1 MSEADGRVS
10 RPRVTA
16 FCSTAEDIGQTTT
29 LLNTAVLLAR
39 AGRRVLVLDSRN
51 ADVRTR
57 HYVRSVAPATALLPG
72 EEGGPSVEEWSPS
85 GAVRPI
91 GLATLKGPDPLAAVS
106 GAGPDHR
113 AFQDYDDV
121 LIDAPLPR
129 TEEQTAQ
136 LARLPDLLVVCF
148 TADSSF
154 IEDAAAL
161 AWGILRHTERHLDVI
176 ALALQTDWSHEDQLR
191 IARDRVGPSFARL
204 YGRPVRYLEIPYH
217 AMSARSARL
226 GTELD
231 SGNGFDERVLPAL
244 ERLVSALD
252 RPHPVAPTHVTL
264 VHTSRHTVWA
274 DWIEAQLRALGLSVV
289 RRDYGGRRPE
299 RPADD
304 AAVLLLLQPTTV
316 RPDEQ
321 RALRALSDPG
331 IRMELIDGETLP
343 PGFAHHQQIDLRR
356 HDEQRA
362 TELLLRGL
370 SLPVPRRLPCS
381 PHRFP
386 SVPNSTNI
394 AARSVTFVGREAL
407 LDDIRTALNGP
418 AGQGRPC
425 RLHGAPGV
433 GKSEVL
439 LEFCHRFGGSY
450 DVVWWL
456 RADAPESVRASL
468 AALGDALGEPTA
480 QELSGHIRALRARAD
495 ETGKR
500 WLLVCDELDD
510 VATLDEVTE
519 LLPAPSADCHIL
531 FATRGGPGPEPS
543 ATVQVPP
550 FSRGESEA
558 LLVTLLP
565 GLKPSHARDV
575 VHRVGPLPLALHLAA
590 CWIGAEATRVGDRD
604 NLSGTQARQA
614 AVEAFLDAFTD
625 QQQSY
630 GPGALAGTQILLRMA
645 RSSVRSSA
653 AAEAWSHEPAG
664 VGALNWL
671 IDACALITG
680 AGVDLRMLRSR
691 PMRAALA
698 QAGPD
703 HTADGRPVR
712 PADVLLVDAA
722 LWVLHQHGLVDFD
735 FARPGQP
742 VRQHRVLRDLI
753 VAGLG
758 EEPRIATQLR
768 AALGADLLGMADGPA
783 PPDSETLTRRGR
795 QIEALRLW
803 EDTRPSVQQA
813 LLSHLADLVRTQEE
827 EALKEC
833 LRVGRLALR
842 SWTEHDSL
850 EHRRLRALLSD
861 AQHLR
866 GAYGESAALA
876 LGVLREYRGNLGLTH
891 PRSLQMADSYAAN
904 LGSAGH
910 VADALDEALHVARGM
925 ARLLGPRH
933 AGTERVHRNL
943 AWCYAAAG
951 DYPEG
956 MRLYRQIYE
965 QRRAIGGDDD
975 PAVRDMV
982 PWLAEMHRLLGQDAE
997 SYQLLKHGWTPRS
1010 TARPAVNRVPI
1021 TIVAENGLAV
1031 SERRLGDPDRA
1042 WERDTRALDMA
1053 VSVLGEQH
1061 MITQRCRFSLAIDH
1075 HLLGESEPA
1084 VEYAERC
1091 LHTLAGRYGPEHPST
1106 HLCLMRLGVHL
1117 RGAGRTE
1124 EAREAGRT
1132 ARRGL
1137 ETVLGARHPWTL
1149 ASSIALAGTLVA
1161 CEAEEE
1167 AVELEESA
1175 QRGYDHLGLNRHP
1188 ARAIAAGNLAM
1199 TRAGQRGAAGS
1210 GELPRVRRDIDVE
1223 LFV

>member
-1 MSEADGRVS
+1 MSEADGRNS
-10 RPRVTA
+10 RPRVAA

-29 LLNTAVLLAR
+29 LLNTAVLLSR
-39 AGRRVLVLDSRN
+39 AGRRVLVLDGRN

-72 EEGGPSVEEWSPS
+72 EEGGPSVEEWTPA

-106 GAGPDHR
+106 GAGPDHP
-113 AFQDYDDV
+113 AFQGYDDV

-161 AWGILRHTERHLDVI
+161 AWGILRHTERPLDVI
-176 ALALQTDWSHEDQLR
+176 ALALQTDWTHQDQLR

-204 YGRPVRYLEIPYH
+204 YGSPVRYLEIPYH

-231 SGNGFDERVLPAL
+231 SGNGFDDRVLPAL
-244 ERLVSALD
+244 ERLVAALD
-252 RPHPVAPTHVTL
+252 RPRPDAPTQVTL

-274 DWIEAQLRALGLSVV
+274 DWIEAQLRALGLDVV
-289 RRDYGGRRPE
+289 RRAYHGRPPE
-299 RPADD
+299 RPATDG
-304 AAVLLLLQPTTV
+304 ALLLLQPTTV
-316 RPDEQ
+316 RPDEL
-321 RALRALSDPG
+321 RALRALSDPA
-331 IRMELIDGETLP
+331 IRMVLIDGETP
-343 PGFAHHQQIDLRR
+343 PAGLAHHQQIDLRR

-370 SLPVPRRLPCS
+370 SLPVPHRLPCS
-381 PHRFP
+381 SHRFP
-386 SVPNSTNI
+386 SVPNRTNI
-394 AARSVTFVGREAL
+394 AARSVTFVGREDL
-407 LDDIRTALNGP
+407 LDDIREALHGL
-418 AGQGRPC
+418 AAQGRPC
-425 RLHGAPGV
+425 LLRGAPGV
-433 GKSEVL
+433 GKSEAL

-456 RADAPESVRASL
+456 RADASENVRSSL

-495 ETGKR
+495 ERGER

-510 VATLDEVTE
+510 VALLDEVTD
-519 LLPAPSADCHIL
+519 LLPEPSGDCHIL
-531 FATRGGPGPEPS
+531 FAARGGPEGAP
-543 ATVQVPP
+543 AGAVRVAP
-550 FSRGESEA
+550 FARGESEA
-558 LLVTLLP
+558 LLLTLLP
-565 GLKPSHARDV
+565 GLRPSHARDV
-575 VHRVGPLPLALHLAA
+575 VHRVGPLPLALRLAA
-590 CWIGAEATRVGDRD
+590 CWIGAEATRVEERD
-604 NLSGTQARQA
+604 NLSGSQARQA
-614 AVEAFLDAFTD
+614 AVEAFVDSFTD
-625 QQQSY
+625 QQQSF

-664 VGALNWL
+664 VAALHWL

-680 AGVDLRMLRSR
+680 AGVDLRTLRSR

-703 HTADGRPVR
+703 RTAEGEPVR
-712 PADVLLVDAA
+712 AADVLLMDAA
-722 LWVLHQHGLVDFD
+722 LWVLHQHGLVEFD

-753 VAGLG
+753 VAQLNDA
-758 EEPRIATQLR
+758 PRIENQLR
-768 AALGADLLGMADGPA
+768 EVLGADLLGMADGPA
-783 PPDSETLTRRGR
+783 APDAETLTRRGR

-803 EDTRPSVQQA
+803 EDTRPAVQQS

-827 EALKEC
+827 EALGEC

-842 SWTEHDSL
+842 SWTDQDCR

-866 GAYGESAALA
+866 GEYEESGALA

-910 VADALDEALHVARGM
+910 VADALDEAVHVARGM
-925 ARLLGPRH
+925 ERLLGPRH
-933 AGTERVHRNL
+933 HSTQRVQRNL

-951 DYPEG
+951 DYPAG
-956 MRLYRQIYE
+956 MRLYRQVYE
-965 QRRAIGGDDD
+965 LRRAIGGDDD

-997 SYQLLKHGWTPRS
+997 SYQLLKHGWTPRG
-1010 TARPAVNRVPI
+1010 TAGPAINRVPI

-1053 VSVLGEQH
+1053 VSVLGERH
-1061 MITQRCRFSLAIDH
+1061 MITQRCRFSLAVDH
-1075 HLLGESEPA
+1075 HLLGEPEPA
-1084 VEYAERC
+1084 VEYTERC

-1106 HLCLMRLGVHL
+1106 HLCRMRLGVHL

-1137 ETVLGARHPWTL
+1137 EAVLGARHPWTL
-1149 ASSIALAGTLVA
+1149 ASSIALAGTLVECGA
-1161 CEAEEE
+1161 AQEAED
-1167 AVELEESA
+1167 LEESA

-1188 ARAIAAGNLAM
+1188 ARAIAAGNLAI

>member
-1 MSEADGRVS
+1 MSEADGRIS
-10 RPRVTA
+10 RPRVAA

-39 AGRRVLVLDSRN
+39 SGRRVLVLDGRN

-57 HYVRSVAPATALLPG
+57 HYVRSVAPATALLPD

-85 GAVRPI
+85 GAARPI

-106 GAGPDHR
+106 GAGPDHP
-113 AFQDYDDV
+113 AFQGYDDV

-161 AWGILRHTERHLDVI
+161 AWGILRHAERPLDVI

-191 IARDRVGPSFARL
+191 IARDRVGPSFTRL

-244 ERLVSALD
+244 ERLVAALD
-252 RPHPVAPTHVTL
+252 RPRPVAPAHVTL
-264 VHTSRHTVWA
+264 VHTSRHAVWA
-274 DWIEAQLRALGLSVV
+274 DWIEAQLHALGVGV
-289 RRDYGGRRPE
+289 ARRTYSGWRPE
-299 RPADD
+299 RPAED
-304 AAVLLLLQPTTV
+304 AAVLLLQPTTV

-321 RALRALSDPG
+321 RALRALSDPL
-331 IRMELIDGETLP
+331 IRMVLIDGETLP

-356 HDEQRA
+356 HDAQRA
-362 TELLLRGL
+362 AELLLRAL
-370 SLPVPRRLPCS
+370 SLPVPRRLPSS

-386 SVPNSTNI
+386 SVPNRTNI
-394 AARSVTFVGREAL
+394 AARSVTFVGREDL
-407 LDDIRTALNGP
+407 LDDIREALRGL

-425 RLHGAPGV
+425 LLRGAPGV
-433 GKSEVL
+433 GKSEAL

-456 RADAPESVRASL
+456 RADASENVRASL

-495 ETGKR
+495 ETGER

-510 VATLDEVTE
+510 VEMLGEVTD

-531 FATRGGPGPEPS
+531 FAARGGQGPAP
-543 ATVQVPP
+543 AGAVQVAP

-558 LLVTLLP
+558 LLLTLLP

-575 VHRVGPLPLALHLAA
+575 VHRVGPLPLALRLAA
-590 CWIGAEATRVGDRD
+590 CWIGAEATRVGERD
-604 NLSGTQARQA
+604 NLSEAQARHT
-614 AVEAFLDAFTD
+614 AVDAFLDAFTD
-625 QQQSY
+625 QQQTY

-653 AAEAWSHEPAG
+653 AAEAWAHEPAG

-698 QAGPD
+698 EAGPD
-703 HTADGRPVR
+703 HTADGKPVR

-722 LWVLHQHGLVDFD
+722 LWVLHQHGLVEFD

-753 VAGLG
+753 VAQLG
-758 EEPRIATQLR
+758 DEARIRTQLR

-783 PPDSETLTRRGR
+783 PPDSETITRRGR

-803 EDTRPSVQQA
+803 EDTRPSVQQS

-842 SWTEHDSL
+842 SWTEHDCL

-866 GAYGESAALA
+866 GEYEESGGLA
-876 LGVLREYRGNLGLTH
+876 LGVLREYRGNLGLAH

-933 AGTERVHRNL
+933 GSTERVRRNL

-951 DYPEG
+951 DYTEG
-956 MRLYRQIYE
+956 MRLYRQVYE

-997 SYQLLKHGWTPRS
+997 SYQLLKHGWAPRS

-1021 TIVAENGLAV
+1021 TVVAENGLAV

-1053 VSVLGEQH
+1053 VSVLGERH
-1061 MITQRCRFSLAIDH
+1061 MITQRCRFSLAVDH
-1075 HLLGESEPA
+1075 HLLGEHEPA

-1091 LHTLAGRYGPEHPST
+1091 LTALAGRFGPDHPST
-1106 HLCLMRLGVHL
+1106 HLCRMRLGVHL
-1117 RGAGRTE
+1117 RGAGRPE
-1124 EAREAGRT
+1124 EAREAGLA

-1137 ETVLGARHPWTL
+1137 KAILGGRHPWTL
-1149 ASSIALAGTLVA
+1149 ASAIALAGTLVV
-1161 CEAEEE
+1161 CGAEEE
-1167 AVELEESA
+1167 AAELEESA

-1199 TRAGQRGAAGS
+1199 TRAGQRGASGS

>member
-1 MSEADGRVS
+1 MSEADGRIS
-10 RPRVTA
+10 RPRVAA

-39 AGRRVLVLDSRN
+39 SGRRVLVLDGRN

-57 HYVRSVAPATALLPG
+57 HYVRSVAPATALLPD

-85 GAVRPI
+85 GAARPI

-106 GAGPDHR
+106 GAGPDHP
-113 AFQDYDDV
+113 AFQGYDDV

-161 AWGILRHTERHLDVI
+161 AWGILRHAERPLDVI

-191 IARDRVGPSFARL
+191 IARDRVGPSFTRL

-244 ERLVSALD
+244 ERLVAALD
-252 RPHPVAPTHVTL
+252 RPRPVAPAHVTL
-264 VHTSRHTVWA
+264 VHTSRHAVWA
-274 DWIEAQLRALGLSVV
+274 DWIEAQLHALGVGV
-289 RRDYGGRRPE
+289 ARRTYSGWRPE
-299 RPADD
+299 RPAED
-304 AAVLLLLQPTTV
+304 AAVLLLQPTTV

-321 RALRALSDPG
+321 RALRALSDPL
-331 IRMELIDGETLP
+331 IRMVLIDGETLP

-356 HDEQRA
+356 HDAQRA
-362 TELLLRGL
+362 AELLLRAL
-370 SLPVPRRLPCS
+370 SLPVPRRLPSS

-386 SVPNSTNI
+386 SVPNRTNI
-394 AARSVTFVGREAL
+394 AARSVTFVGREDL
-407 LDDIRTALNGP
+407 LDDIREALRGL

-425 RLHGAPGV
+425 LLRGAPGV
-433 GKSEVL
+433 GKSEAL

-456 RADAPESVRASL
+456 RADASENVRASL

-495 ETGKR
+495 ETGER

-510 VATLDEVTE
+510 VEMLGEVTD

-531 FATRGGPGPEPS
+531 FAARGGQGPAP
-543 ATVQVPP
+543 AGAVQVAP

-558 LLVTLLP
+558 LLLTLLP

-575 VHRVGPLPLALHLAA
+575 VHRVGPLPLALRLAA
-590 CWIGAEATRVGDRD
+590 CWIGAEATRVGERD
-604 NLSGTQARQA
+604 NLSEAQARHT
-614 AVEAFLDAFTD
+614 AVDAFLDAFTD
-625 QQQSY
+625 QQQTY

-653 AAEAWSHEPAG
+653 AAEAWAHEPAG
-664 VGALNWL
+664 VAALNWL

-698 QAGPD
+698 EAGPD
-703 HTADGRPVR
+703 HTADGKPVR

-722 LWVLHQHGLVDFD
+722 LWVLHQHGLVEFD

-753 VAGLG
+753 VAQLG
-758 EEPRIATQLR
+758 DEARIRTQLR

-783 PPDSETLTRRGR
+783 PPDSETITRRGR

-803 EDTRPSVQQA
+803 EDTRPSVQQS

-842 SWTEHDSL
+842 SWTEHDCL

-866 GAYGESAALA
+866 GEYEESGGLA
-876 LGVLREYRGNLGLTH
+876 LGVLREYRGNLGLAH

-933 AGTERVHRNL
+933 GSTERVRRNL
-943 AWCYAAAG
+943 AWCYAATG
-951 DYPEG
+951 DYTEG
-956 MRLYRQIYE
+956 MRLYRQVYE

-997 SYQLLKHGWTPRS
+997 SYQLLKHGWAPRS

-1021 TIVAENGLAV
+1021 TVVAENGLAV

-1053 VSVLGEQH
+1053 VSVLGERH
-1061 MITQRCRFSLAIDH
+1061 MITQRCRFSLAVDH
-1075 HLLGESEPA
+1075 HLLGEHEPA

-1091 LHTLAGRYGPEHPST
+1091 LTALAGRFGPDHPST
-1106 HLCLMRLGVHL
+1106 HLCRMRLGVHL
-1117 RGAGRTE
+1117 RGAGRPE
-1124 EAREAGRT
+1124 EAREAGLA

-1137 ETVLGARHPWTL
+1137 KAVLGGRHPWTL
-1149 ASSIALAGTLVA
+1149 ASAIALAGTLVV
-1161 CEAEEE
+1161 CGAEEE
-1167 AVELEESA
+1167 AAELEESA

-1199 TRAGQRGAAGS
+1199 TRAGQRGASGS